1 MKKLLKIVMTLMYLI
16 VFFKLDNLELK
27 ETIFLR
33 MFYLA
38 GGSCILINFTKNK
51 FLEILYFLLNGIIT
65 IYIYKY
71 TYFGWFTFFTILSLF
86 ISFYFMIFNLEVQNK
101 IVSLCLLFL
110 LPYNIEKMVIYKFK
124 DYTEIITLINVL
136 LIGLIV
142 YKKYNENRRKN
153 A

>member
-1 MKKLLKIVMTLMYLI
+1 
-16 VFFKLDNLELK
+16 
-27 ETIFLR
+27 
-33 MFYLA
+33 
-38 GGSCILINFTKNK
+38 
-51 FLEILYFLLNGIIT
+51 
-65 IYIYKY
+65 
-71 TYFGWFTFFTILSLF
+71 
-86 ISFYFMIFNLEVQNK
+86 MIFNLEVQNK

-153 A
+153 AWKIKNWWKIK

>member
-65 IYIYKY
+65 IYI
-71 TYFGWFTFFTILSLF
+71 
-86 ISFYFMIFNLEVQNK
+86 
-101 IVSLCLLFL
+101 
-110 LPYNIEKMVIYKFK
+110 
-124 DYTEIITLINVL
+124 
-136 LIGLIV
+136 
-142 YKKYNENRRKN
+142 
-153 A
+153 